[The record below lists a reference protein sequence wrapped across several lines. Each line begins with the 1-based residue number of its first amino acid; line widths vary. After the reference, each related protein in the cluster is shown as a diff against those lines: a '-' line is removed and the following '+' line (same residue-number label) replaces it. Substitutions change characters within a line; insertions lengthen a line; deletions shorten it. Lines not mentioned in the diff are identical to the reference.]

1 MSRIPLVDLAAA
13 HAEVA
18 EEVEAG
24 FKRIIAET
32 AFVGGAEVAA
42 FEQEYAAFSDVPHC
56 VGVANG
62 TDALELAFRAVG
74 AGPGTEVILP
84 ANTFI
89 ATAEAVARA
98 GATVVLVDCDPRT
111 YLIDVDAALAAVTPA
126 TRAIAPVHLYGQMA
140 PVEQLRAGLSRLSRG
155 DVTIVEDGAQSQGA
169 TRFGHAAGHDGIA
182 ATSFYPGKN
191 LGAYGDA
198 GAVTTASAELATTV
212 RTLGSHGG
220 LKKYTHDLI
229 GMNSRLDG
237 LQAVVLRAKLAR
249 LTTWND
255 QRRAAAARYHALLA
269 DLDLVLPETLDGNEH
284 VWHIYCVRIGAGR
297 RDEVLAKLNAA
308 GVGAAIH
315 YPVPVHL
322 TGAFAGLGYGAGA
335 FPNAERTAPEL
346 LSLPIYPQ
354 ITADQQETVARELAA
369 ALG

>member
-1 MSRIPLVDLAAA
+1 MTARIPLVDLAAA

-18 EEVEAG
+18 DEVETG

-42 FEQEYAAFSDVPHC
+42 FEQEYAAFSGLPHC

-62 TDALELAFRAVG
+62 TDALELALRAVG
-74 AGPGTEVILP
+74 AGPGSEVILP

-98 GATVVLVDCDPRT
+98 GARVVLVDCDPRT
-111 YLIDVDAALAAVTPA
+111 YLIDVEAALAAVTPA

-140 PVEQLRAGLSRLSRG
+140 PVEQLRAGT
-155 DVTIVEDGAQSQGA
+155 DVPIVEDAAQSQGA
-169 TRFGHAAGHDGIA
+169 TRHGLGAGVDGIA

-198 GAVTTASAELATTV
+198 GAVVTASEELATTV

-229 GMNSRLDG
+229 GVNSRLDG

-249 LTTWND
+249 LAGWND
-255 QRRAAAARYHALLA
+255 QRRAAAARYDELLA
-269 DLDLVLPETLDGNEH
+269 GLDVVLPETLEGNVH
-284 VWHIYCVRIGAGR
+284 VWHLYCVRVGGGR
-297 RDEVLAKLNAA
+297 RDEVLGKLNAA
-308 GVGAAIH
+308 GIGAGIH
-315 YPVPVHL
+315 YPVPIHR
-322 TGAFAGLGYGAGA
+322 TGAFSELAGLS
-335 FPNAERTAPEL
+335 FPNAEAAGPEL
-346 LSLPIYPQ
+346 LSLPLYPQ
-354 ITADQQETVARELAA
+354 ITAAQQARVADELTA
-369 ALG
+369 ALA